1 MVDFRKECFLTLYRM
16 PPSFHKTNELSMTPT
31 LFNIFRNDITDNF
44 EDTLSTLLL
53 LSTKVG
59 SLLFT
64 DYLLIIYIF

>member
-1 MVDFRKECFLTLYRM
+1 M
-16 PPSFHKTNELSMTPT
+16 NPT

-64 DYLLIIYIF
+64 DYLLIIYLF

>member
-1 MVDFRKECFLTLYRM
+1 V
-16 PPSFHKTNELSMTPT
+16 KTIICERGVRQGDSMTPT

-53 LSTKVG
+53 FLSTLLLLSTKVG

>member
-1 MVDFRKECFLTLYRM
+1 
-16 PPSFHKTNELSMTPT
+16 MTPT
-31 LFNIFRNDITDNF
+31 FFSFFFNIRNDTTDNF
-44 EDTLSTLLL
+44 EGTLSTLLL